1 MKPVIKK
8 TEEVIELIETID
20 NDELSLSLSL
30 LFSSLHSHLLPP
42 GLVQQRDQTL
52 HRMVHS
58 SHQEREQGAAREG
71 DPRAHADYSGAEYLI
86 K

>member
-30 LFSSLHSHLLPP
+30 LFSSLSAFFRCKSACCKASEKNAL
-42 GLVQQRDQTL
+42 G
-52 HRMVHS
+52 
-58 SHQEREQGAAREG
+58 G
-71 DPRAHADYSGAEYLI
+71 DRN
-86 K
+86 